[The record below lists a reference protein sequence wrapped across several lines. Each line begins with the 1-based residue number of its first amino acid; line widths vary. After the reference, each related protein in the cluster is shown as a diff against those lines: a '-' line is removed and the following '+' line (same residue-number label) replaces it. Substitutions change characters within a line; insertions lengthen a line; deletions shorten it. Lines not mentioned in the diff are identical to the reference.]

1 MPLLE
6 YLSYGPMR
14 AKEWLAEFKR
24 APISGYEVVESS
36 TMTYG
41 PTVLVSMTR
50 SLPLLEDRYDK
61 IYVVVCLVT
70 AVYPKFINPAVLPT
84 TSIGKPALVP
94 ISSMIIGATCTA
106 GEPSSKT
113 TWC

>member
-24 APISGYEVVESS
+24 APISSYEVVESS
-36 TMTYG
+36 TVTYG

-50 SLPLLEDRYDK
+50 NLPFLEDRYIK

-70 AVYPKFINPAVLPT
+70 AVYPKFINPTVLPT
-84 TSIGKPALVP
+84 TSTGKPALVP
-94 ISSMIIGATCTA
+94 TSSMIIGATCTA
-106 GEPSSKT
+106 GEPSSKR